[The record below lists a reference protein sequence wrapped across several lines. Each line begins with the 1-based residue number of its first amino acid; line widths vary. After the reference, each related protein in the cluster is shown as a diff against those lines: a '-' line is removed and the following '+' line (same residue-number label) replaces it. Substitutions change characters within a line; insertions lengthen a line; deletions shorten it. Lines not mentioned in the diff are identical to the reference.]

1 MFFAH
6 WGIIDLLF
14 IIFYLLLTVYD
25 DKFGKDIFMN
35 RKDRIFLEIIVGLI
49 LLTGA
54 VYFFV
59 SDVKESVWPAGR
71 IEVDSG
77 QRVVM
82 GTFARV
88 AAVAMD
94 EKSAN
99 RCVEA
104 AHAEIN
110 KVDRLMSDYKP
121 DSEISAINRDGFKR
135 PVKVSEA
142 TFEVLQ
148 RSVYF
153 SKLTDGAFDVTV
165 GPLVDLWHK
174 AGEANSVPSEA
185 ELADARSRVGYDK
198 LILDANDM
206 SVKFAVEGMRLDLGA
221 IAKGY
226 AVDKAVE
233 AMQAGGA
240 LGGMVDIGGDIR
252 CFGAPP
258 RGKEKWRVGL
268 RDSRAVKQG
277 EQSSGLLMVLE
288 VTDAAVVTSGDY
300 ERFVEVGGERYSP
313 IINPTS
319 GKGKGELSS
328 VTIIGKNTTSAW
340 GRLTADVDAI
350 ATAVSVMGVEEGLAL
365 IEATPDTEAILVTS
379 APEYRIIKSA
389 GADKFI
395 D

>member
-1 MFFAH
+1 MS
-6 WGIIDLLF
+6 
-14 IIFYLLLTVYD
+14 
-25 DKFGKDIFMN
+25 
-35 RKDRIFLEIIVGLI
+35 RKDRIFLQVIIGLI
-49 LLTGA
+49 LITGA

-59 SDVKESVWPAGR
+59 EEEKEPVWPTGR

-88 AAVAMD
+88 VAVAAD
-94 EKSAN
+94 SEIAN

-104 AHAEIN
+104 AHAEIQRI
-110 KVDRLMSDYKP
+110 DGLMSDYKA
-121 DSEISAINRDGFKR
+121 DSEISEINRDGFKR
-135 PVKVSEA
+135 AVKVSGA

-153 SKLTDGAFDVTV
+153 SKLTNGAFDVTV

-174 AGEANSVPSEA
+174 AGETNSVPSEA

-198 LILDANDM
+198 LILDTNEL
-206 SVKFAVEGMRLDLGA
+206 SVRFAVDRMRLDLGA

-233 AMQAGGA
+233 AMQRGGA

-258 RGKEKWRVGL
+258 RGKDKWRVGL
-268 RDSRAVKQG
+268 RDARAVKESAEG
-277 EQSSGLLMVLE
+277 NGLLMVLE
-288 VTDAAVVTSGDY
+288 VTNEAVVTSGDY
-300 ERFVEVGGERYSP
+300 ERFVEIGGERYSH
-313 IINPTS
+313 IINPAS

-328 VTIIGKNTTSAW
+328 VTLIGKNTT
-340 GRLTADVDAI
+340 DVDAI
-350 ATAVSVMGVEEGLAL
+350 ATAVSVMGIEKGLAL
-365 IEATPDTEAILVTS
+365 IEATPDTETILVTS
-379 APEYRIIKSA
+379 APEYKIIKSSA
-389 GADKFI
+389 ADKFI

>member
-1 MFFAH
+1 
-6 WGIIDLLF
+6 
-14 IIFYLLLTVYD
+14 
-25 DKFGKDIFMN
+25 MN
-35 RKDRIFLEIIVGLI
+35 RKDRIFLEVIVGLI
-49 LLTGA
+49 LITGA

-59 SDVKESVWPAGR
+59 GEVKESVWPRGR

-88 AAVAMD
+88 VAVATD
-94 EKSAN
+94 SEIAN
-99 RCVEA
+99 RCVEE

-110 KVDRLMSDYKP
+110 RIDELMSDYKP
-121 DSEISAINRDGFKR
+121 NSEIGEINRDGFKR
-135 PVKVSEA
+135 KVKVSKA

-153 SKLTDGAFDVTV
+153 SRLTNGAFDVTV

-174 AGEANSVPSEA
+174 AGETNSVPSEA
-185 ELADARSRVGYDK
+185 ELIDARSRVGYDK
-198 LILDANDM
+198 LVLDANEM
-206 SVKFAVEGMRLDLGA
+206 SVRFAVEGMRLDLGA

-233 AMQAGGA
+233 AMRTGGA

-252 CFGAPP
+252 CFGSPP
-258 RGKEKWRVGL
+258 RGKDKWRVGL
-268 RDSRAVKQG
+268 RDSRAIKKDVQD
-277 EQSSGLLMVLE
+277 SGLLMVLE
-288 VTDAAVVTSGDY
+288 VTNEAVVTSGDY
-300 ERFVEVGGERYSP
+300 ERFVEVGGERYSH
-313 IINPTS
+313 IINPAS

-328 VTIIGKNTTSAW
+328 VTIIGKNTTD
-340 GRLTADVDAI
+340 ADAL
-350 ATAVSVMGVEEGLAL
+350 ATAVSVMGIEKGLAL
-365 IEATPDTEAILVTS
+365 IEATADTEAILVTS
-379 APEYRIIKSA
+379 APEYKIIKSS